1 MAARIGEN
9 VHGCKVRIIRARTNG
24 KICLRTFSLFGSSSF
39 LSLTLFRIE
48 YRNKKKVVAVTP
60 LHRMRNPL
68 PPREEEELSSVFLKH
83 PSLAFLFGKS
93 FSRGFLTL
101 GFIWGLPRW
110 TNFQRGGS
118 WCMWGQGG
126 ETTSQDQKS
135 QLLPDSA
142 ARKAGAE
149 KRGGGEREKC
159 VRFLPAAKST
169 TRLRLRRRLRLG
181 SVSLSPPPPS
191 SSLLLSAQ
199 LGRKDRD
206 EGEEA
211 LQLPAPIATAAAFFL
226 RACSCLF
233 FPRIVLGVSVSH
245 E

>member
-9 VHGCKVRIIRARTNG
+9 VHECKVRIIRARTNG

-39 LSLTLFRIE
+39 LSLTLCRIE
-48 YRNKKKVVAVTP
+48 YRNKKESSSCHTFTSNEESVASAE
-60 LHRMRNPL
+60 
-68 PPREEEELSSVFLKH
+68 EEEELSSVFLKH

-110 TNFQRGGS
+110 TNFQRGGN
-118 WCMWGQGG
+118 C
-126 ETTSQDQKS
+126 
-135 QLLPDSA
+135 
-142 ARKAGAE
+142 GACGD
-149 KRGGGEREKC
+149 RGGRQHHRTRNHSFYQTLRPGKQGRRKGGGGEKC

-169 TRLRLRRRLRLG
+169 TRLRLG
-181 SVSLSPPPPS
+181 SVSLSPPPPP
-191 SSLLLSAQ
+191 SSLLSSAP

-206 EGEEA
+206 GGEEA
-211 LQLPAPIATAAAFFL
+211 LQLPAPIATAAAFFS
-226 RACSCLF
+226 ACSCLF